1 MNESK
6 NINLKE
12 VMGYA
17 RGQLIGKYG
26 IAIAVAVLPTVL
38 ETLITTFSTNGN
50 SNGALLISV
59 LISIVVNL
67 LIGVLILGQ
76 ARVFLHIARGSKN
89 PDMSDFFGNIKSN
102 IDKAVMIQ
110 LPFTIASV
118 ISIVPAIMYRFGLIR
133 VAEENLQLFELAST
147 AFQLVLSIA
156 VKAFFGMVFFILAD
170 HPDYDV
176 ETIYKKSI
184 KMLEG
189 NRLKFILIYIV
200 NIPLAIVSFLACF
213 VGVFWFMAYLNGLF
227 ANFYLLLNGEKPW
240 SIQDELV
247 LKNPENQNFDNDN
260 NTY

>member
-1 MNESK
+1 MNETK

-38 ETLITTFSTNGN
+38 ETLITTFSTNGT

-59 LISIVVNL
+59 LISVVVNL
-67 LIGVLILGQ
+67 LMGVLILGQ
-76 ARVFLHIARGSKN
+76 ARVFLHIGRADKN
-89 PDMSDFFGNIKSN
+89 PDMSDFFANVKSN
-102 IDKAVMIQ
+102 IDKAVLIQ

-118 ISIVPAIMYRFGLIR
+118 ISLVPAIMYRFGMIR
-133 VAEENLQLFELAST
+133 VAEQNLQAFELALT
-147 AFQLVLSIA
+147 ALQIILSIA
-156 VKAFFGMVFFILAD
+156 VKAFFGMVFFILVD

-184 KMLEG
+184 EMLSG

-200 NIPLAIVSFLACF
+200 NIPLAIVSLLACF
-213 VGVFWFMAYLNGLF
+213 VGVFWFMAYLNSLF

-240 SIQDELV
+240 SIQDELEM
-247 LKNPENQNFDNDN
+247 KNRETQNYENDN
-260 NTY
+260 NSY